1 MFEIQGADALV
12 VAIDQGTSSTKA
24 VVVDASGR
32 AVGRATMPLSQTH
45 PAEGWVEQDPRELL
59 DSVKRAVGA
68 ALEGVTGSVVAVGL
82 SSQRESALIWDRATG
97 EPLGSLLGWQD
108 RRAGVEAQR
117 LQEEGHSDRVRS
129 LTGLPID
136 PMFSALKFRWL
147 LNDVDPDRTR
157 SRAGEICLGTV
168 DSWIVFSLTG
178 EHRIEMGNASRTLL
192 LNIDTGSWDDE
203 LLGLFE
209 IPRQALPDVVNSNA
223 SSGPISGL
231 PNVPGG
237 VCFTAV
243 LADSHA
249 ALYGHGVREAGAV
262 KVTYGTGS
270 SIMGLLGDSRSTAA
284 GLVRTVAWS
293 FGEPVH
299 AFEGNILSAGATA
312 VWLSQ
317 LLRTTPAELAAM
329 AEAAEETQELFL
341 VPAFAGL
348 GAPWWDDNARGL
360 ITGLTLGT
368 KPADLARA
376 AFESIVFQ
384 VEDVLAAADAV
395 MPEGGRI
402 GTILADGGPSANAWL
417 MQAQANISQRTVA
430 LPAAAELSA
439 LGVAYLAGASAGLWS
454 NKQVLDFSQSAQAIV
469 PLMESHL
476 ASQRVAGWRTA
487 INRARGARVSHAQS
501 DAVVG
506 GQGQEMNKKSG
517 TES

>member
-1 MFEIQGADALV
+1 
-12 VAIDQGTSSTKA
+12 
-24 VVVDASGR
+24 
-32 AVGRATMPLSQTH
+32 
-45 PAEGWVEQDPRELL
+45 
-59 DSVKRAVGA
+59 
-68 ALEGVTGSVVAVGL
+68 
-82 SSQRESALIWDRATG
+82 
-97 EPLGSLLGWQD
+97 
-108 RRAGVEAQR
+108 
-117 LQEEGHSDRVRS
+117 
-129 LTGLPID
+129 
-136 PMFSALKFRWL
+136 MFSALKFRWL

-192 LNIDTGSWDDE
+192 LNIDTGDWDDE
-203 LLGLFE
+203 LLDLFE
-209 IPRQALPDVVNSNA
+209 IPRQALPEVVNSNA
-223 SSGPISGL
+223 SSGPITGL

-270 SIMGLLGDSRSTAA
+270 SIMGLLGDARRRRA

-312 VWLSQ
+312 VWLSR
-317 LLRTTPAELAAM
+317 LLASTPAELAAM
-329 AEAAEETQELFL
+329 AEAAEETEELFL

-417 MQAQANISQRTVA
+417 MQTQANISQRAVA

-454 NKQVLDFSQSAQAIV
+454 HEADLGILSIGSDHRPAHGESHGRPAHCRLADRHQPRARRAGFSRPIRRRRRWTRTRNEQEVGYRVMSAPMGAPMGKTSLLSRLLTPRNVGIVAAVALLVAMGFSTKVVKLSDAASTQVFNAVDYAQANYNSSIV
-469 PLMESHL
+469 P
-476 ASQRVAGWRTA
+476 A
-487 INRARGARVSHAQS
+487 IDKQAT
-501 DAVVG
+501 DL
-506 GQGQEMNKKSG
+506 G
-517 TES
+517 TVLQCDCH

>member
-1 MFEIQGADALV
+1 MSEAQGDDALV

-32 AVGRATMPLSQTH
+32 IVGRGSAPLGQSH
-45 PAEGWVEQDPRELL
+45 PAQGWVEQDPRELL
-59 DSVKRAVGA
+59 DGVRSAVGA
-68 ALEGVTGSVVAVGL
+68 ALEGVSGTVVAVGL

-108 RRAGVEAQR
+108 RRTSAEAQR
-117 LQEEGHSDRVRS
+117 LQEAGHSDRVKA

-136 PMFSALKFRWL
+136 PMFSALKFQWL
-147 LNDVDPDRTR
+147 LNKIDPDRAR
-157 SRAGEICLGTV
+157 SLAGEICLGTV

-192 LNIDTGSWDDE
+192 LNIDTGDWDDE
-203 LLGLFE
+203 LLDLFE
-209 IPRQALPDVVNSNA
+209 VPRRALPAVVSSNSPSA
-223 SSGPISGL
+223 PITGL
-231 PNVPGG
+231 PAVPAG
-237 VCFTAV
+237 VRFAAV

-270 SIMGLLGDSRSTAA
+270 SIMGLLGDSKATGS

-317 LLRTTPAELAAM
+317 LLATTPAELAVM
-329 AEAAEETQELFL
+329 AEGAEATEDLFL

-384 VEDVLAAADAV
+384 VEDVLAAADAA
-395 MPEGGRI
+395 MPEGRRI
-402 GTILADGGPSANAWL
+402 GSILADGGPSANAWL
-417 MQAQANISQRTVA
+417 MQAQADISQRSV
-430 LPAAAELSA
+430 
-439 LGVAYLAGASAGLWS
+439 
-454 NKQVLDFSQSAQAIV
+454 
-469 PLMESHL
+469 
-476 ASQRVAGWRTA
+476 
-487 INRARGARVSHAQS
+487 
-501 DAVVG
+501 
-506 GQGQEMNKKSG
+506 
-517 TES
+517 